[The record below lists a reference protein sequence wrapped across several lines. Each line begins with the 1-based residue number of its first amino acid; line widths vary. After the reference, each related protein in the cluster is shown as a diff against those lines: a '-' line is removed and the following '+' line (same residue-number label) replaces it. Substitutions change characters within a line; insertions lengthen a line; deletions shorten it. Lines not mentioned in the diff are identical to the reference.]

1 MVRNGGVYLI
11 NEVVDRS
18 SQRMGRGS
26 SLFSYVR
33 DKVMVW
39 SRLDVRKELRGGAE
53 HYLIGPTFITL
64 TVLAE
69 ENTHLH
75 SC

>member
-11 NEVVDRS
+11 NEVVDRF

-39 SRLDVRKELRGGAE
+39 SRLDVRKELRGARSTI
-53 HYLIGPTFITL
+53 L
-64 TVLAE
+64 
-69 ENTHLH
+69 
-75 SC
+75 